1 MKITVI
7 LCTYNRC
14 ETLAKTL
21 ESLADS
27 RLPVSVQWEVLV
39 VDNNSSDQTRQVVA
53 DFCSRYPRR
62 YRYLFEA
69 QQGLS
74 CARNA
79 GIRDSQGEI
88 LVFTDDDIIVEP
100 NWLSNLTSALH
111 TGEWAGAAGRIIPVW
126 MATRPAWLPT
136 ADPHAMGPFGEFDLE
151 TEAGQL
157 SRPPYGANMAFRR
170 EAFEKHGDFRVDLG
184 RSGSNLQGREDIEF
198 TKRLMARGERL
209 RYEPDAVVRHLIPES
224 RTHRWYVLR
233 WWYWFGR
240 SEIADSGPPD
250 AKWVISGIPLYL
262 FHRFARWALQSMI
275 SIEARRRFSC
285 QRNACYIAGT
295 VVGCYRSPRRR
306 GAGDCDP
313 GTQSERTP

>member
-14 ETLAKTL
+14 RTLAKTL

-53 DFCSRYPRR
+53 DFCRRYPGR

-79 GIRDSQGEI
+79 GIRESQGEI

-100 NWLSNLTSALH
+100 NWLWNLTSALH
-111 TGEWAGAAGRIIPVW
+111 GGEWAGAGGRIIPVW
-126 MATRPAWLPT
+126 LGPVPSWLQT
-136 ADPHAMGPFGEFDLE
+136 ADLGPFGAFDLG
-151 TEAGQL
+151 TEAGPL

-198 TKRLMARGERL
+198 ANRLLAGGERL

-224 RTHRWYVLR
+224 RMDRRYVLR
-233 WWYWFGR
+233 WWYWYGR
-240 SEIADSGPPD
+240 SEIADSGPLD
-250 AKWVISGIPLYL
+250 AKRAIKGVPLYL
-262 FHRFARWALQSMI
+262 FHRLVRWMLQSMI
-275 SIEARRRFSC
+275 SIKARSRFSC
-285 QRNACYIAGT
+285 LCKAFYIAGT
-295 VVGCYRSPRRR
+295 AVGCYQWPRLQSARR
-306 GAGDCDP
+306 AGACVP
-313 GTQSERTP
+313 GTHSERTQ